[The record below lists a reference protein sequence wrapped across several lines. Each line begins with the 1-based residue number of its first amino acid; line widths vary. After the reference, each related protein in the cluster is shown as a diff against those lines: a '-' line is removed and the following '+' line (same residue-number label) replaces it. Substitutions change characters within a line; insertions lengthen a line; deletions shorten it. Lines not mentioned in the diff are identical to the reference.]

1 MNAHTDNIFIAKFT
15 PVDVDAAISNIKDHT
30 TFFSANMGSRA
41 WIRGTSATRK
51 LMN

>member
-15 PVDVDAAISNIKDHT
+15 PVDIDAAISNIKQET
-30 TFFSANMGSRA
+30 TFFGAMQGSRA
-41 WIRGTSATRK
+41 YIRGTAMTRK